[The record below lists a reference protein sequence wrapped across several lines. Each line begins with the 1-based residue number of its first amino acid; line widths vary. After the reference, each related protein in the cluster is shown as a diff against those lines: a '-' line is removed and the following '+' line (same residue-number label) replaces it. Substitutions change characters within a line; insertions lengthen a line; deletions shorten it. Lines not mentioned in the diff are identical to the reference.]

1 MYSLM
6 LITVLVI
13 MGGAIAYIGDK
24 LGSKVGKKK
33 MTIFGL
39 RPKYTSILVTIV
51 TGIIIAASTLG
62 VMTMVSLNVR
72 TALFGMEALKQQLTT
87 LSKDVASSSVAL
99 EFSKTALAAKT
110 KEYNT
115 LTAKINITAAELAR
129 VAQELDVVSAERDR
143 TATALNKVQSEFAL
157 ARGNLD
163 QAQQEIHSLQAKKD
177 QLDVHVAALND
188 EKTKLQTDVDQ
199 LIAVTINLRKGVL
212 VYRAGEALST
222 ATIKGGRPPEETEA
236 ALATMITTTNQAIL
250 TNLKVTDKSKAV
262 LWITK
267 ADVAQ
272 ATKLISAASDEVVVR
287 IISQGNMIYGE
298 PVIGHLELYPNRRI
312 YTSGQ
317 MVYSQ
322 VVDVGTSTKG
332 AEDAV
337 LDFLKKVN
345 AHALS
350 QGILPVDPLVGTVG
364 DVDGFRLL
372 DAINKVK
379 SFGGKVELSACAK
392 NDIYTVGPLQIAIKV
407 HGMQ

>member
-1 MYSLM
+1 MYSLV
-6 LITVLVI
+6 LIVVLVV

-24 LGSKVGKKK
+24 LGSKVGKRK
-33 MTIFGL
+33 MSVFGL

-62 VMTMVSLNVR
+62 IMALVSSNVR
-72 TALFGMEALKQQLTT
+72 TALFGMEALKQNLAS
-87 LSKDVASSSVAL
+87 LSKEVTTNSVAL
-99 EFSKTALAAKT
+99 ESSKTALSAKII
-110 KEYNT
+110 EYNA
-115 LTAKINITAAELAR
+115 LTAKINKTTAELGRIAR
-129 VAQELDVVSAERDR
+129 ELDEVSAERDR
-143 TATALNKVQSEFAL
+143 TAAALSKVQSEFSL

-177 QLDVHVAALND
+177 QLDEHVTALND

-199 LIAVTINLRKGVL
+199 LMAVTINLRKGVL

-222 ATIKGGRPPEETEA
+222 STVKGGQPADDTEA
-236 ALATMITTTNQAIL
+236 ALATIINTTNQAIL
-250 TNLKVTDKSKAV
+250 SNLKVTDKNRAV

-267 ADVAQ
+267 TDVAQ
-272 ATKLISAASDEVVVR
+272 ATKLITAASDEVVVR

-298 PVIGHLELYPNRRI
+298 PVIGRLELYPNRLI
-312 YTSGQ
+312 YSSGQ
-317 MVYSQ
+317 TVFSET
-322 VVDVGTSTKG
+322 VDVGTNSKD

-345 AHALS
+345 VRALN
-350 QGILPVDPLVGTVG
+350 QGILPIDPLVGTVG

-379 SFGGKVELSACAK
+379 DFGGKVELIAVAQK
-392 NDIYTVGPLQIAIKV
+392 DIYTVGPLQIAIKV
-407 HGMQ
+407 RGLL